1 MLNIILFSS
10 EKKIKK
16 TILLTIVSKKN
27 KIIRNK
33 FNQGGKSSAH

>member
-16 TILLTIVSKKN
+16 TIPFTIVSKKN

-33 FNQGGKSSAH
+33 FNEGGKRSAH